1 VTSVS
6 TASQSIASRDERLF
20 PNTPEAFLA
29 TMYSTSLRTRAND
42 PISKKSVAEADPSR
56 SASSGGKDAS
66 GTIVHE
72 QALALDVHQRRE
84 RSTGCG
90 VVTGAIHAGHQTGD
104 VHDVTNGDEDNA
116 SREPDE
122 LALDLARRP
131 TTTSL
136 LPTKWT
142 SLAYRGPLYRTRCP
156 PPIVSSEPSD

>member
-1 VTSVS
+1 VTSVC
-6 TASQSIASRDERLF
+6 TASQSIASRDKRLF
-20 PNTPEAFLA
+20 PNTRDAFLA
-29 TMYSTSLRTRAND
+29 TMYSTSLRTRSND
-42 PISKKSVAEADPSR
+42 PISKESVAEADPSR

-72 QALALDVHQRRE
+72 QALALDVQRRE
-84 RSTGCG
+84 CSTGCG

-142 SLAYRGPLYRTRCP
+142 SFAYRGPLHMPTP
-156 PPIVSSEPSD
+156 LS